1 MVRMEREIVGR
12 MQEGNRRDYGDPM
25 LVSPQ
30 VRIATEDRHPELNA
44 SQRQAVDEIFLSREK
59 VVGLD
64 GIAGAGK
71 TTTLSVIREGA
82 EAEGY
87 RVEGFAPTSR
97 AAQKLG
103 EAGMETS
110 TLQKHLVRGQQPDT
124 GEKRLYVLDE
134 SSLASTRQVH
144 EFVNR
149 LHPNDRVLLVGDR
162 RQHEA
167 VEAGRP
173 FAQLQDAGMKTVK
186 LEEIVRQKDP
196 ELKQVVEQ
204 LARGEVREAIQNL
217 DRQGRVHEI
226 QGHDE
231 RIAAIA
237 KEYAKS
243 PENTLVVSPDNRS
256 RMEINERIHAELQR
270 SGLVSSEEHR
280 IRTLVPRQD
289 LTGADRTWAERYEVG
304 DVLRYSRASKE
315 TGIGK
320 GEYAQVK
327 SIDAPKN
334 RLTVELQNGTERT
347 YDPRRQ
353 QGVSVFREEMRSFSV
368 GDRIQFTAP
377 ANELKVANRELGTI
391 ESIDE
396 DGRLRLKMDGGRA
409 VELDPRKHPHLDHG
423 YAMTS
428 HSSQGQTADRVL
440 IHVDTE
446 LGAKDLLNSRM
457 AYVSVSRGAHDAQL
471 FTNDREK
478 LPAAL
483 GHDVSQQSAH
493 VPEIK
498 PDQAIAPQQEVSQG
512 QQQDHGIGLG
522 IGF

>member
-1 MVRMEREIVGR
+1 
-12 MQEGNRRDYGDPM
+12 
-25 LVSPQ
+25 
-30 VRIATEDRHPELNA
+30 
-44 SQRQAVDEIFLSREK
+44 
-59 VVGLD
+59 
-64 GIAGAGK
+64 
-71 TTTLSVIREGA
+71 
-82 EAEGY
+82 
-87 RVEGFAPTSR
+87 
-97 AAQKLG
+97 
-103 EAGMETS
+103 METS
-110 TLQKHLVRGQQPDT
+110 TLQKHLARGQEPDT

-149 LHPNDRVLLVGDR
+149 LYPGNRVLLVGDR

-167 VEAGRP
+167 VEAGCP

-204 LARGEVREAIQNL
+204 LARGEVRAAIQNL

-226 QGHDE
+226 PDHDE
-231 RIAAIA
+231 RIVAIA

-256 RMEINERIHAELQR
+256 RMEINERIHAELQGR
-270 SGLVSSEEHR
+270 GVVSVEEHS
-280 IRTLVPRQD
+280 IRTLMPRQD
-289 LTGADRTWAERYEVG
+289 LTGADRTWAERYDVG

-320 GEYAQVK
+320 GEYGQVK
-327 SIDAPKN
+327 SIDAPNN
-334 RLTVELQNGTERT
+334 RLTVERQDGTKRT

-353 QGVSVFREEMRSFSV
+353 HGVSVFREEMRRFSV

-377 ANELKVANRELGTI
+377 VTELKIANRELGTI
-391 ESIDE
+391 ESIGHDE
-396 DGRLRLKMDGGRA
+396 RLCLKMDDGRA
-409 VELDPRKHPHLDHG
+409 VDLDPRRHPHLDHG

-440 IHVDTE
+440 IHVDTA

-457 AYVSVSRGAHDAQL
+457 AYVSISRGRYDAQIY
-471 FTNDREK
+471 TNNA
-478 LPAAL
+478 PAL
-483 GHDVSQQSAH
+483 GQVLSRDVSHSPAIQQEPLAQKIESQPAH
-493 VPEIK
+493 SN
-498 PDQAIAPQQEVSQG
+498 AIANQIGQG
-512 QQQDHGIGLG
+512 FGFGL
-522 IGF
+522 